1 MRCKIGLRVVDPP
14 RERAT
19 ARAEDEVEESED
31 FLEDLESVELAVGEL
46 EGRRAGGE
54 RERVLGE

>member
-1 MRCKIGLRVVDPP
+1 VRCKIGLREVDPP

-19 ARAEDEVEESED
+19 ARAEDEVEEAED
-31 FLEDLESVELAVGEL
+31 FLEELESVELAVGEL
-46 EGRRAGGE
+46 EGRRAGVE